1 MCTLGFWDRRI
12 EINAHTSS
20 PRTGLIIRCISPAL
34 AQAEGLTS
42 GNHTIAFK
50 IGFIADDNNGDVL
63 VVFDADDL
71 LAQLLELVQGRAGGD
86 GEDEEETL
94 AGFHVQFSEEGG

>member
-1 MCTLGFWDRRI
+1 M
-12 EINAHTSS
+12 HTSS

-34 AQAEGLTS
+34 AQTKGLTS

-50 IGFIADDNNGDVL
+50 IGFVTDDDNRDVL

-71 LAQLLELVQGRAGGD
+71 LAQLLELVEGGAGGD

-94 AGFHVQFSEEGG
+94 AGFHVEFPGGGG